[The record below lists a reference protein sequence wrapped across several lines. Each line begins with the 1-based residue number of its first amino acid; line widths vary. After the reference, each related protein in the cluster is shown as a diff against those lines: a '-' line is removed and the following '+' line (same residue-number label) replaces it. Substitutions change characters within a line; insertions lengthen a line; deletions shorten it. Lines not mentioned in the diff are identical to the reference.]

1 MIGSSGERISLGTFP
16 TPLEPA
22 PRLAAAIGLQ
32 ADRLWVKRD
41 DLTGLGGG
49 GNKVRKLERTLA
61 AALRDGAD
69 CLVTTGAAQSNHARL
84 TAAAGARLGL
94 PVTLVLAGDPGRPGE
109 APAGNLL
116 LDEIF
121 GARIRWAGDADDHR
135 LAAVADE
142 TAAELASS
150 GAHPAVIPF
159 GGSNRDGA
167 LAYADAARELR
178 DQLPD
183 ALQDH
188 RWATSVVAVGSGG
201 TMAGLVAE
209 LGPERVL
216 GVHAGAVAAPA
227 EAVAALASTI
237 TPVRQHPNSLRL
249 RTDLVGAGYGR
260 LTEPAAAAIRLA
272 ARTEGIVL
280 DPTYTGRAMA
290 GLIAAV
296 RDGDL
301 DGDAPVV
308 FWHTGG
314 LPGLF
319 GHPEIHKLLS
329 RTDPGSDPSAHFP
342 PSAGRPPAGPRRIV
356 LTVTTHTKPTG
367 QRGQRGPFRSRAA
380 PSSTR

>member
-1 MIGSSGERISLGTFP
+1 MTGHSTERITLGTFP

-22 PRLAAAIGLQ
+22 PRLAAAIGLR
-32 ADRLWVKRD
+32 ADRLWIKRD

-84 TAAAGARLGL
+84 TGAAGARLGL
-94 PVTLVLAGDPGRPGE
+94 PVTLVLAGAPGRPGE
-109 APAGNLL
+109 APEGNLL

-121 GARIRWAGDADDHR
+121 GARIRWAGDADDIR
-135 LAAVADE
+135 LAAAADE
-142 TAAELASS
+142 TAAELASA

-178 DQLPD
+178 DQLRG
-183 ALQDH
+183 ALRDQMRDQ
-188 RWATSVVAVGSGG
+188 RQATSVVAVGSGG

-209 LGPERVL
+209 LGPEHVL

-237 TPVRQHPNSLRL
+237 TAERQNPHALRL
-249 RTDLVGAGYGR
+249 RTDQVGAGYGR

-301 DGDAPVV
+301 DRDEPVV

-319 GHPEIHKLLS
+319 GHPEIQKLLS
-329 RTDPGSDPSAHFP
+329 RTVPGSAQSAASP
-342 PSAGRPPAGPRRIV
+342 RPGGR
-356 LTVTTHTKPTG
+356 
-367 QRGQRGPFRSRAA
+367 RS
-380 PSSTR
+380 TNV

>member
-1 MIGSSGERISLGTFP
+1 MTGNSAERISLGTFP

-22 PRLAAAIGLQ
+22 PRLAAAVGLRE
-32 ADRLWVKRD
+32 DRLWIKRD

-94 PVTLVLAGDPGRPGE
+94 PVTLVLAGDPSGR

-121 GARIRWAGDADDHR
+121 GARIRWAGDADDTR

-142 TAAELASS
+142 VAAELASA
-150 GAHPAVIPF
+150 GARPAVIPF

-167 LAYADAARELR
+167 LAYSDAARELR
-178 DQLPD
+178 DQLRDRPGD
-183 ALQDH
+183 LLGDQGRLAGK
-188 RWATSVVAVGSGG
+188 ATSVVAVGSGG

-216 GVHAGAVAAPA
+216 GVHTGAVGAPG
-227 EAVAALASTI
+227 EAVAALASAI
-237 TPVRQHPNSLRL
+237 TAEPLDPQTLRL
-249 RTDLVGAGYGR
+249 RTDQVGAGYGR
-260 LTEPAAAAIRLA
+260 LTEATAAAIRLT

-290 GLIAAV
+290 GLIAAAG
-296 RDGDL
+296 DGDL
-301 DGDAPVV
+301 GRDAPVV

-314 LPGLF
+314 LSGLF
-319 GHPEIHKLLS
+319 GHREAATIATLA
-329 RTDPGSDPSAHFP
+329 DP
-342 PSAGRPPAGPRRIV
+342 
-356 LTVTTHTKPTG
+356 
-367 QRGQRGPFRSRAA
+367 QR
-380 PSSTR
+380 